1 MSEASTRLLAL
12 PEKQTSTED
21 ERLAFI
27 ADTITRLSE
36 LADEH
41 PIIVHLLSMVQ
52 EEANHV
58 RNLGKSNASGGVSSS
73 VGG

>member
-1 MSEASTRLLAL
+1 MSDASTRLLAL
-12 PEKQTSTED
+12 PEKQTSTDD

-27 ADTITRLSE
+27 ADTITRLSD
-36 LADEH
+36 LADQH

-58 RNLGKSNASGGVSSS
+58 RRLSKPGVSGSVSSS
-73 VGG
+73 TGG

>member
-1 MSEASTRLLAL
+1 MSDASPRLLAL
-12 PEKQTSTED
+12 PEKQTSTDD

-27 ADTITRLSE
+27 ADTITRLSD
-36 LADEH
+36 LADQH

-58 RNLGKSNASGGVSSS
+58 RRLSKPGESGGVSSS
-73 VGG
+73 TGG

>member
-1 MSEASTRLLAL
+1 MSDASTRLLAL
-12 PEKQTSTED
+12 PEKQTSTDD

-27 ADTITRLSE
+27 ADTITRLSD
-36 LADEH
+36 LADQH

-58 RNLGKSNASGGVSSS
+58 RKMSKTGASGGVSSS
-73 VGG
+73 AGG

>member
-1 MSEASTRLLAL
+1 MTDASTRLIAL
-12 PEKQTSTED
+12 PEKQTSTDE

-27 ADTITRLSE
+27 ADTITRLSD
-36 LADEH
+36 LADQH

-58 RNLGKSNASGGVSSS
+58 RGLAKSDPGKGMPSS

>member
-1 MSEASTRLLAL
+1 MSDAPRRLLAL
-12 PEKQTSTED
+12 PEKQTSTDD

-27 ADTITRLSE
+27 ADATTRLSE
-36 LADEH
+36 LADQH

-52 EEANHV
+52 EEANHMRSL
-58 RNLGKSNASGGVSSS
+58 RNSSAGGGVSSP

>member
-1 MSEASTRLLAL
+1 MSDASTRLIAL
-12 PEKQTSTED
+12 PEKQTSTDD

-36 LADEH
+36 LADQH

-52 EEANHV
+52 EEANHM
-58 RNLGKSNASGGVSSS
+58 RGLTRSSAGTGASSPVNR
-73 VGG
+73 